1 MATDEETQ
9 GRGVV
14 WRDIEAVSGSGP
26 GTATTTSR
34 LHEYHVI
41 SSHLVPSHLMP
52 GSCYLEHEHVRG
64 VGAHEG
70 LDRGL
75 DRGLDIT
82 WSTSMCAA
90 LAQAGGP
97 VIVTTRFVV
106 PSTNY
111 TIHDA
116 QYTWQEDRREGKDSG
131 GEGETGVRGRGRG
144 EERAMGHLAGRG
156 ADKRKR

>member
-1 MATDEETQ
+1 
-9 GRGVV
+9 
-14 WRDIEAVSGSGP
+14 
-26 GTATTTSR
+26 
-34 LHEYHVI
+34 
-41 SSHLVPSHLMP
+41 
-52 GSCYLEHEHVRG
+52 
-64 VGAHEG
+64 
-70 LDRGL
+70 
-75 DRGLDIT
+75 
-82 WSTSMCAA
+82 MCAA

-144 EERAMGHLAGRG
+144 EERARGIWLDEGLIKERGRRG
-156 ADKRKR
+156 ALWMGKARHLSVRGTHKDTDRG